1 VICTE
6 DAGELHADP
15 TQAGSLLGNALV
27 ESLLAQC
34 PAWPHGTRPADFR
47 APLTGSVPVLL
58 MSGEFDPVTPPRY
71 GDAVAK
77 SLSNARHLVVRG
89 QGHNV
94 LPVGCM
100 PRLFARFLDQA
111 SGKSLDADCLKTVPY
126 SPPFTGFYG
135 WEP

>member
-1 VICTE
+1 
-6 DAGELHADP
+6 
-15 TQAGSLLGNALV
+15 
-27 ESLLAQC
+27 
-34 PAWPHGTRPADFR
+34 
-47 APLTGSVPVLL
+47 LTGKVPVLL

-71 GDAVAK
+71 GDEVLK

-100 PRLFARFLDQA
+100 PKVFARFLDSA
-111 SGKSLDADCLKTVPY
+111 DAPHLDVSCLAKVPY
-126 SPPFTGFYG
+126 AQPFSGFYG